1 MNTKL
6 LGLFSLLAVASTAH
20 AQDAAAGR
28 QVYAQCIACHAV
40 SASNGVGP
48 GLLGIIGR
56 KSGTAAGFRYSP
68 AMKRANK
75 TWDAEALDAY
85 VADPQKS
92 VPGNTMPFAGIADAR
107 QRADLIAYLAT
118 VK

>member
-1 MNTKL
+1 
-6 LGLFSLLAVASTAH
+6 
-20 AQDAAAGR
+20 
-28 QVYAQCIACHAV
+28 
-40 SASNGVGP
+40 
-48 GLLGIIGR
+48 
-56 KSGTAAGFRYSP
+56 
-68 AMKRANK
+68 MKRANR